1 MKSRKLRKLVSFAA
15 AVAVSVSCMSTAAFA
30 DVTVEEGY
38 DYTRFKGKDVSI
50 RVFNWGEYISD
61 GSEGSLD
68 VIGEFEKLTGID
80 VEYTTYPS
88 NEDMYSI
95 LKSGKSQYD
104 VIIPSDYMIGKL
116 IEEDMLEK
124 INFDNVPNF
133 EKYCDKK
140 LLNPEYDPTNEY
152 SAPYTWG
159 TVCLIY
165 DATRI
170 DEEITSWS
178 ALWDEKYSGEILMF
192 NNPRDAM
199 AIALIRLGYSLNTED
214 KNELKEAADLLIE
227 QKPLVQAYV
236 MDEVYEKMGGSNAFI
251 APYYVGDAY
260 WIVDENPN
268 LEICIPEEGTN
279 LFVDAMCIPKN
290 DNLRSSN
297 DETRKEAEIKKEAA
311 EMFINYMYETQVALE
326 NIEYICYS
334 TPHTGAYELLDDEV
348 KNDPYLYPSEEF
360 MEEKT
365 ESFKN
370 LSTETNRY
378 IDQLWTEI
386 KISGDENKW
395 AIPILLL
402 VCLGISGFTIVRRVI
417 KKKRDL

>member
-1 MKSRKLRKLVSFAA
+1 MIKLKSFVSMLLVCAISFSCFSLTAG
-15 AVAVSVSCMSTAAFA
+15 AVKV
-30 DVTVEEGY
+30 DKGY
-38 DYTRFKGKDVSI
+38 NYDRFKGDDVKI
-50 RVFNWGEYISD
+50 RVFNWGENISD
-61 GSEGSLD
+61 GTEGTLD

-95 LKSGKSQYD
+95 LKGEKSQYD
-104 VIIPSDYMIGKL
+104 IIIPSDYMIGKL
-116 IEEDMLEK
+116 IEENMLEK

-133 EKYCDKK
+133 NKYCDKK
-140 LLNPEYDPTNEY
+140 LLNPEYDPENEY

-165 DATRI
+165 DSSRI
-170 DEEITSWS
+170 KEEITSWS
-178 ALWDEKYSGEILMF
+178 ALWDEKYSGQILMF

-199 AIALIRLGYSLNTED
+199 AIPLILLGYSLNTQD
-214 KNELKEAADLLIE
+214 QSQLKEAANLLIE

-236 MDEVYEKMGGSNAFI
+236 MDEVYEKMGGGNAFI

-260 WIVDENPN
+260 LIMEDNPD

-279 LFVDAMCIPKN
+279 RFVDAMCIPKN
-290 DNLRSSN
+290 KNLTSSN
-297 DETRKEAEIKKEAA
+297 REKKQEAEIRKEAA

-334 TPHTGAYELLDDEV
+334 TPHMGAYELLDDEI
-348 KNDPYLYPSEEF
+348 KNDKNLYPSDEF
-360 MEEKT
+360 LKTKT

-370 LSTETNRY
+370 LSTKTNRY
-378 IDQLWTEI
+378 IDKLWTEI
-386 KISGDENKW
+386 KISGAENQW
-395 AIPILLL
+395 AIPFLLI
-402 VCLGISGFTIVRRVI
+402 VCVVISASVSIMRLR
-417 KKKRDL
+417 KKKREY